1 MRYSILVSLREMCQ
15 TLLEAAQYISAQPE
29 SELGK
34 ELLETGK
41 LMISQIEDTLRGCEN
56 DCRSSLPLELTGTIK
71 QEWAE
76 PGNSSLEKHIQAL
89 GECLPK
95 EINYP
100 VRAVFFAELGEKWDS
115 MESVYTYMKNDP
127 RFDPVVVLTPVFRE
141 VNTPSGPKRE
151 TIYKDY
157 LTPLG
162 IPFFHYNQYSLEKDK
177 PGLAFISQPYESC
190 TLPQFWPQTIAQH
203 TRLVYLP
210 YWLPEREWNT
220 TRKTLCELPVYQYA
234 WKSVCSSEKHYRYY
248 CKHTSHKGTN
258 ALLTGLPK
266 LDGLVALGEQGI
278 ELPKD
283 WEGLQ
288 NGTVFLWNSWYDLA
302 ISSLRYGKGILEWFQ
317 ENPGCALIWRP
328 HPMTDTVTKLYRP
341 QSYSVYRNLLKKAE
355 EMPNVVIDKEASCKA
370 AFYFSNAM
378 ISDFSSLLSQYL
390 LMDKPALLIK
400 PEANFMETEF
410 IESKWLEEGKT
421 LENILSFLERTARGE
436 DPYRASRKKIR
447 QRDLPLADGKSGQ
460 RVAEELW
467 QALKKEIR

>member
-15 TLLEAAQYISAQPE
+15 TLLEAAQYIGAQPE

-89 GECLPK
+89 EECLPK
-95 EINYP
+95 EINYQ

-177 PGLAFISQPYESC
+177 PDLAFISQPYESC

-210 YWLPEREWNT
+210 YYLPDILHEGST
-220 TRKTLCELPVYQYA
+220 QALCLLPVYKYA
-234 WKSVCSSEKHYRYY
+234 WKVVCASEKQFTFYSEHSICRG
-248 CKHTSHKGTN
+248 SN

-266 LDGLVALGEQGI
+266 MDRLVDLQKCGIKLPDGWEKVQG
-278 ELPKD
+278 K
-283 WEGLQ
+283 
-288 NGTVFLWNSWYDLA
+288 TVFLWNSWYDMGR
-302 ISSLRYGKGILEWFQ
+302 SSLQYAD
-317 ENPGCALIWRP
+317 ALITWFTEHKECCLLWRP
-328 HPMTDTVTKLYRP
+328 HPMTDIVTKLYHP
-341 QSYSVYRNLLKKAE
+341 AQYRSFQAIQKKIQR
-355 EMPNVVIDKEASCKA
+355 MPNAVLDKETSCEA
-370 AFYFSNAM
+370 AFFYSNAQ
-378 ISDFSSLLSQYL
+378 ISDYSSLLPQYL
-390 LMDKPALLIK
+390 SLDKPALWIRVG
-400 PEANFMETEF
+400 NWQITGTEL
-410 IESKWLEEGKT
+410 IESSWMEKSENLEGIY
-421 LENILSFLERTARGE
+421 NFLERIQNGIDKNAKL
-436 DPYRASRKKIR
+436 RKKIR
-447 QRDLPLADGKSGQ
+447 ERDLALADGNSGE
-460 RVAEELW
+460 RVCEAVW
-467 QALKKEIR
+467 QLIHQE